1 MLMPSQRFHQV
12 TMFNQRLPIRPFYP
26 QFDSLIQSMDA
37 LSYWELRRFLWH
49 RVRPKLER
57 FLYRFRELTPND
69 PVSISRVHQIIVGSQ
84 LWLSSP
90 EDFNDPFDMSAEI
103 VVEGNLKEK
112 QKRFSEMI
120 KSHGVGLGW
129 KERKKLLP
137 TFVSKSNEE
146 LAVIGQRSLDQNV
159 RGAGVC
165 SFGGDVRSI
174 PMWAHYSASHKGIC
188 LQFEVARDHATF
200 TQAVPVEYNQQYPK
214 VNWLKEYHKSIQAVM
229 LRKHPDWSYEKEHRI
244 VIPDGARRHHPFRP
258 EALTGVILG
267 CRVND
272 SVVNKLKEMLVERA
286 DKGFQIPDI
295 YQAQLHPRQYQ
306 LVIKKYSIG
315 L

>member
-1 MLMPSQRFHQV
+1 MPY
-12 TMFNQRLPIRPFYP
+12 QRLFQEAMIDQRPLIRPFYP
-26 QFDSLIQSMDA
+26 QFDSLIESMGT
-37 LSYWELRRFLWH
+37 LSYWELRCFLWH
-49 RVRPKLER
+49 RVRPRLER
-57 FLYRFRELTPND
+57 FLYRFRELNPVD
-69 PVSISRVHQIIVGSQ
+69 PVSISRIHQSIVGSQ

-90 EDFNDPFDMSAEI
+90 AGFNDPFDMSAEI
-103 VVEGNLKEK
+103 VAEGNLKEK

-120 KSHGVGLGW
+120 KSHGVGLSW

-137 TFVSKSNEE
+137 TFVSRSNEE

-159 RGAGVC
+159 RDTGVC
-165 SFGGDVRSI
+165 SFGGDARSI

-200 TQAVPVEYNQQYPK
+200 AQAVPVEYNQQYPK
-214 VNWLKEYHKSIQAVM
+214 VNWLWEFNKSIKEVM

-244 VIPDGARRHHPFRP
+244 VIPGGAGRYHSFRP

-267 CRVND
+267 CRAD
-272 SVVNKLKEMLVERA
+272 ESVITKLKEMLVERS
-286 DKGFQIPDI
+286 DKGFQIPNV
-295 YQAQLHPRQYQ
+295 YQAQLHPRKYQ
-306 LVIKKYSIG
+306 LVIKKHSIG

>member
-1 MLMPSQRFHQV
+1 M
-12 TMFNQRLPIRPFYP
+12 N
-26 QFDSLIQSMDA
+26 A

-49 RVRPKLER
+49 RLCPRLER
-57 FLYRFRELTPND
+57 FLYRFRELNPHD
-69 PVSISRVHQIIVGSQ
+69 PVSVSRVHQIVVGSQ

-103 VVEGNLKEK
+103 VAEGTLKEK
-112 QKRFSEMI
+112 QERFSEMI
-120 KSHGVGLGW
+120 KSHGRGLSL

-137 TFVSKSNEE
+137 AFVSKSNEE

-165 SFGGDVRSI
+165 SFGSDARSI

-188 LQFEVARDHATF
+188 LQFEVARDHLTF

-214 VNWLKEYHKSIQAVM
+214 VNWLREYHKSLQAVM

-244 VIPDGARRHHPFRP
+244 VIPGGARRNHPFRP
-258 EALTGVILG
+258 EALTGIILG
-267 CRVND
+267 CRAD
-272 SVVNKLKEMLVERA
+272 EFVVDKLKEMLVERTG
-286 DKGFQIPDI
+286 KGFHIPNV
-295 YQAQLHPRQYQ
+295 YQAELHPRQYQ
-306 LVIKKYSIG
+306 LVIKKHSIG